1 MRFAAKGALSNRGY
15 AGKTQVG
22 VMVWTG
28 KIRVDH
34 NMRYR
39 NALRETLRA
48 A

>member
-28 KIRVDH
+28 KILVMTVSRPGQKSI
-34 NMRYR
+34 Y
-39 NALRETLRA
+39 T
-48 A
+48 